1 MSKLQ
6 KLMNVLKEGAD
17 APNPELVDEA
27 NAELETLV
35 ATLKKWRNGQATQ
48 GNTILR
54 FVRVLDR

>member
-6 KLMNVLKEGAD
+6 QLVNVLKEGAD
-17 APNPELVDEA
+17 APNPKLVDEA
-27 NAELETLV
+27 GAELEILV
-35 ATLKKWRNGQATQ
+35 TALKKWRGGNATQ